1 MQYEKASLRRC
12 FFDAV
17 CPAKLDYTCR
27 CKSDHG
33 NRRLSRKTNDPWTK
47 AEEKILKKYY
57 PVECGNVYKRLNN
70 RTRNACI
77 SKVAQLHLQYGLHL
91 RLECDETGKFR
102 VYEDSVLLD
111 EKEYDRQQI
120 ENLADTMGLQIERNK
135 ITLDSSEKEIEDDI
149 FRLIAGCY
157 LIYFLH
163 YFMKAKKTD
172 DRMHDY
178 F

>member
-27 CKSDHG
+27 CKSGHG

-77 SKVAQLHLQYGLHL
+77 SKAAQLHLQYGLHL

-111 EKEYDRQQI
+111 EKEY
-120 ENLADTMGLQIERNK
+120 RNHG
-135 ITLDSSEKEIEDDI
+135 TLR
-149 FRLIAGCY
+149 FRIAGVRTLSVPKRRRPRY
-157 LIYFLH
+157 D
-163 YFMKAKKTD
+163 AD
-172 DRMHDY
+172 P
-178 F
+178 